1 MAAVYLQSERERL
14 RDKIRNSFSEEVIQ
28 YVVQYFQRYHA
39 SSAKIRK
46 RQGNRAMILAELQ
59 TCFEE
64 CKKMQDTIYDDE
76 DDVAL
81 IMLLQ
86 RMKDTSSNLL
96 NRAVNISTAQLVED
110 QNNETKKYIDF
121 LRSHDIDWDEFSL
134 NGELWGFLNGE
145 LMDVVYI
152 DLDATSS
159 STPTPSQP

>member
-28 YVVQYFQRYHA
+28 YVVQYFRRYHA

-46 RQGNRAMILAELQ
+46 RQGNRAMIVAELQ
-59 TCFEE
+59 TFFEE
-64 CKKMQDTIYDDE
+64 WKNLQDAIYD

-110 QNNETKKYIDF
+110 QNDETKMYIDF
-121 LRSHDIDWDEFSL
+121 LRSHNIAWNEFSL

-152 DLDATSS
+152 DLDATAST
-159 STPTPSQP
+159 TPTPSQP